1 MCGEQGFIAMRETVH
16 LVKFI
21 GKSCSIFFRV
31 LMLRYSTTGYKVL
44 KYSSR
49 IHMVY
54 LAAQQQNKL
63 IQFPVCANIGVLFTL
78 DILSQACEKHIQT
91 RFSLQQFRFWSITQP
106 IMLCH
111 VSVHSGAFC
120 LFKDTELG
128 IRFQQPS
135 LIELLYFLILTIY
148 LSYWTRF
155 CSQQQQCL
163 LYIGI
168 MLKQHFKNTN
178 CEFYEQFSCRKRMF
192 PIQSL
197 GVECKVCLSHAGGLR

>member
-1 MCGEQGFIAMRETVH
+1 MRRHNTVGKIMLKCVEQGFIAVHETVY
-16 LVKFI
+16 LVKFT
-21 GKSCSIFFRV
+21 GKVCSIFFSSAYV
-31 LMLRYSTTGYKVL
+31 TLLSTTGYKVL

-120 LFKDTELG
+120 LRHRARDSISL
-128 IRFQQPS
+128 QPT
-135 LIELLYFLILTIY
+135 LIESLYFLILNIY
-148 LSYWTRF
+148 
-155 CSQQQQCL
+155 
-163 LYIGI
+163 
-168 MLKQHFKNTN
+168 
-178 CEFYEQFSCRKRMF
+178 FSCLDQVLL
-192 PIQSL
+192 PIA
-197 GVECKVCLSHAGGLR
+197 VVPFIYWN